1 MKPPAT
7 AACAARVIET
17 YDADFFEWTRSTAM
31 LLRQRRFK
39 DLDVE
44 HAAEEIED
52 MGKREYK
59 ELGSRLQVLIAHLL
73 KWKLQP
79 RKRSRSWRATIVTQR
94 IEIHPTLRDS
104 PSLRPRLLADLDA
117 HYADSVKRAAAE
129 TGLRVSAF
137 PARCPFSMEQI
148 LDEDFMGE

>member
-1 MKPPAT
+1 
-7 AACAARVIET
+7 
-17 YDADFFEWTRSTAM
+17 M
-31 LLRQRRFK
+31 LLRQRSFR
-39 DLDVE
+39 DLDID
-44 HAAEEIED
+44 HTAEEIED

-94 IEIHPTLRDS
+94 LEIHRTLRDS
-104 PSLRPRLLADLDA
+104 PSLRRRLLADLGEN
-117 HYADSVKRAAAE
+117 YADSVKRASAE
-129 TGLRVSAF
+129 TGLRVSVF
-137 PARCPFSMEQI
+137 PERCPWSIDQI